1 MTTVKHDIGR
11 VLVVVIDR
19 EHARFFDV
27 EAGDAPAV
35 ELPGLHS
42 PAMRGGKFHSDRQ
55 GGPGWGEREYHG
67 RIREEE
73 RRHVA
78 AVVDRLV
85 RLDQEREADGFLVAG
100 PGPSASALMHALPP
114 AIAERVI
121 GTTHLNPTE
130 LTPAVVARAART
142 ARATHEPVVEREIL
156 AEVQKGLGRGRA
168 TNGVHETLHALAQDQ
183 VGTLLV
189 RPDVR
194 GSGFR
199 CAISGRLV
207 LSDAECVA
215 EGEAMPV
222 ADLVG
227 AAMQDAREHGAAVI
241 EIHDAEVAKQ
251 IEGLAALLRFSQG
264 GGT

>member
-1 MTTVKHDIGR
+1 MTTVKQDIGR

-19 EHARFFDV
+19 EHARFFNV
-27 EAGDAPAV
+27 EAGDTQAA

-85 RLDQEREADGFLVAG
+85 RLDQEREVDGFLVAG
-100 PGPSASALMHALPP
+100 PGPSASALMHVLPP
-114 AIAERVI
+114 AIADRVI

-130 LTPAVVARAART
+130 LTPAVVASAART
-142 ARATHEPVVEREIL
+142 ARAMRGPVVERELL
-156 AEVQKGLGRGRA
+156 AQVQDGLGRARA
-168 TNGVHETLHALAQDQ
+168 TNGIRETLRALAQDQ

-189 RPDVR
+189 RGTSAR
-194 GSGFR
+194 GSGAQHPAGWSSRMPSALPRGKRRRWPISSARR
-199 CAISGRLV
+199 CKRLV
-207 LSDAECVA
+207 S
-215 EGEAMPV
+215 M
-222 ADLVG
+222 
-227 AAMQDAREHGAAVI
+227 
-241 EIHDAEVAKQ
+241 
-251 IEGLAALLRFSQG
+251 G
-264 GGT
+264 GS